1 LVECRVI
8 HPDGHYIELDAW
20 SNSLTT
26 TMPSV
31 TCNQVGNYIVDYCV
45 VATDFNANRGWNN
58 LNDTNT
64 TINCKP
70 LPQCSDGIDNNGNGL
85 IDANDPGCHSDGN
98 SSNPASYDPN
108 DNTECSEKL
117 TSCSKSENCCSG
129 LICGFGNVCRVSDS
143 NPPTYSSD
151 NDSSGGSATAGTI
164 VNITVLW
171 SDYSELSNAIFRYN
185 LTGVWSNAS
194 TCYLS
199 GTSGWC
205 NQTIYTT
212 GISGTV
218 CWNQWA
224 NDTSNNWNNT
234 MLPHCFNV
242 VRASETSSSQN
253 ETPFSSI
260 ESILESL
267 RGEISSS
274 TSEFSMK
281 FLNLTFQFFGIL
293 ILSMLLI
300 IVIEELVKSH

>member
-1 LVECRVI
+1 MKDYILLLIMFLLLIQSKLVVSICNT
-8 HPDGHYIELDAW
+8 DMKLGQCCDSY
-20 SNSLTT
+20 T
-26 TMPSV
+26 SV
-31 TCNQVGNYIVDYCV
+31 YCV
-45 VATDFNANRGWNN
+45 P
-58 LNDTNT
+58 
-64 TINCKP
+64 P
-70 LPQCSDGIDNNGNGL
+70 LG
-85 IDANDPGCHSDGN
+85 
-98 SSNPASYDPN
+98 
-108 DNTECSEKL
+108 
-117 TSCSKSENCCSG
+117 CCSG
-129 LICGFGNVCRVSDS
+129 GSPYWMSDS
-143 NPPTYSSD
+143 QCSSCDTNPPTYSSD

-171 SDYSELSNAIFRYN
+171 SDYSGLSNAIFRYN

-253 ETPFSSI
+253 ETPSSQNETPFSSI

-267 RGEISSS
+267 RGEISFS

-281 FLNLTFQFFGIL
+281 FLNLTFQFFGII